1 MSNTNKQVNTA
12 VGFKMDSAQEPY
24 VTIDYLPWS
33 QRDNERLLMKLS
45 DAETLYEQL
54 GKALPAVR
62 AAYEAL
68 AAQY

>member
-1 MSNTNKQVNTA
+1 MSNTIKKQVNTA

-45 DAETLYEQL
+45 DAEVLYEQL
-54 GKALPAVR
+54 GKSLPKVR
-62 AAYEAL
+62 AAYEAV
-68 AAQY
+68 QS

>member
-1 MSNTNKQVNTA
+1 
-12 VGFKMDSAQEPY
+12 MDSVQEPY

-68 AAQY
+68 AAKS